1 MADLFA
7 GAPSFARLV
16 GQILNVTQ
24 SNDSDLLQR
33 LPKEIR
39 QQVTSV
45 DIQWQNNTIT
55 AEGNNAPKLI
65 QDIIDYIKKSQPS
78 TNVDQL
84 TNIANYVREVQS
96 KLNPLK
102 QLYNDVLQPSGTA
115 DAVKKQLPLADAVK
129 KQLPLVE
136 SKFVQ
141 GGSENINPLEM
152 LNTLQSFSDP
162 DSQKQLKQASE
173 LRGFFSI
180 ITGVETDLTL
190 YDKMSDTDKKTHVQ
204 TEAQRQIERLKHI
217 GTILFTG
224 DQLNNFNKQID
235 DWQQKVP
242 DGSNRTNLQ
251 QLEQLIQNN
260 LQPDIRDQF
269 EYGLGLTFDN
279 LVSKSEKVKRDKFGN
294 IIPVADMI
302 NATIGLKTKG
312 TAGIAIDALLNPL
325 KSFSDFV
332 NDTVQNYQV
341 AESSYNFFTNG
352 QNGTGPVD
360 VDTFIKQLGKYT
372 DAPEYILSNKYFR
385 EQLEQQR
392 GDASDTNIQR
402 IYTGFNNYLNAQL
415 SAGNISQSEY
425 NQMSNIQYNIQGQLI
440 SREAYKKSFE
450 IQQDNV
456 KYDKNSGH
464 PIDLVASKLQP
475 IFKTQVINAITNEE
489 RNSIISQV
497 RSISDLVGVDIQQY
511 DPVLQRMS
519 QLVNLD
525 ATTPSSNV
533 SMREELEKIMFDSGG
548 NPEKIN
554 NMFRKFREYEY
565 NNLVNIQSV
574 MMQDPQKALDK
585 SNTQVFISTIL
596 SDLQNN
602 QKYDPNDSGFM
613 QLINSSL
620 YNALNAGNIEQFN
633 QTTII
638 SALYQNRQNLAS
650 YGFQSDFIEE
660 FGQQVDKI
668 VASGTKLSDLDQQ
681 TAQKFLFEGDE
692 KYGFTGIRST
702 RNKPNLQQL
711 TRFLYEDM
719 LNKSKL
725 VVSSNQPES
734 LKLLTQYTNMQT
746 YINMSKALGNKQNA
760 DMMTQSLVS
769 LGVVE
774 TMQDVIVNS
783 FNKTGIEAMNKSQ
796 YQNLFRM
803 ADNVYLDPNV
813 YNKEQGKYIS
823 NIQKMLNI
831 SEKDLSNTSIDVY
844 NDVIEELYK
853 ERKFAEEQQNA
864 QVELYLNKE
873 PREDRKKFKKGQQ
886 VAKGNQKSVK
896 NNRKASTYR
905 PFKSDVYNLAYT
917 MFSKLGYFD
926 EVLPGDIEQV
936 FRENFKRL
944 SYYTGA
950 PENSTLF
957 IPPDIKDWQ
966 PVLKDAI
973 IKKYMDDVIGDE
985 WYSKF
990 FTKDLAEV
998 YSQYT
1003 PDELISLK
1011 VTDKKKVSF
1020 HGLQDDFIKLEAIS
1034 RLAEENADSYKNVTK
1049 LAKVRQYN
1057 DYVDYLSQTPYA
1069 GQLQIAEIA
1078 WRQMEPLTNQIIEP
1092 FREFGTLND
1101 MSRYRLLREPKDSF
1115 LQITSQTNRG
1125 FDMQVKKGGSYGKY
1139 RQLIQGDVYSQGTT
1153 LDKQLPSLF
1162 RKKTWYLS
1170 QNGQTNEDL
1179 QNYKQEI
1186 RNQLKKI
1193 DEQMSSYTE
1202 NVESQQEES
1211 EFEEEEQI
1219 RKGLIYKLYHTGIVV
1234 PFDQTKSG
1242 GLFVT
1247 PSLSSDYY
1255 EYSSYRAHEVQNK
1268 VFVQP
1273 KIVYSAMKYGM
1284 GSNIHNFTRFMY
1296 NPSNMGLPIGTY
1308 TTVNSSVKSDI
1319 MQGLSR
1325 EFIRR
1330 QYTSSRFDFT
1340 FEGFEYERQAFM
1352 SSNLVDTDREMQFI
1366 YGELFDQSQLTE
1378 YLQSLSISPDKA
1390 SREVLEDFIQLRLGK
1405 DNKYQMQDE
1414 QKSRLV
1420 SILSNRLL
1428 DTNGKPIT
1436 FNYDSKNKAYTMT
1449 HFVYD
1454 DATKTFKERTVNP
1467 SLPEFQNVD
1476 MSYIIADN
1484 TLRVQKTRAQHQMEQ
1499 LYYKSQ
1505 NMRAGTFDVQK
1516 TQDYLLFP
1524 HRFDQQGVQ
1533 MWLVPHNL
1541 VDAISVSSPNVVGS
1555 VVSLKPYGHYATPI
1569 QEQLNPVAFETDT
1582 VRQIN
1587 TMGQSAPWLSI
1598 DHSAR
1603 QTDKIVEEIYQIN
1616 RNKRKFLL
1624 TQRFGNVFQDEFE
1637 TSETDGLIVPM
1648 LVMNKEGDEMQQFL
1662 RNVLGTDLNFAGDQV
1677 FMYKP
1682 LQESLRYVTIGKY
1695 GEFETRPVPELT
1707 KWTGVARS
1715 KGISTFL
1722 FDRPLQVKING
1733 KLVSVGGIMNDQSK
1747 RKNKMAEF
1755 GLGQLRQ
1762 YRYIYGDNTFEKAF
1776 GSLISSSQGYKGK
1789 DASSILNNLP
1799 IFNVSDMEGIVDKNQ
1814 IMTNIFMDKMVGE
1827 VFVTENGKEFAT
1839 GMRLPLIFM
1848 KMYNYAGKSQNVK
1861 WSEMSPMQA
1870 QVLPQL
1876 RLFRQ
1881 SGMLG
1886 MLFAGD
1892 PNSRTT
1898 EESIMLQNLTSTSA
1912 EGQQAGMVQQ
1922 LMEKNVIGTYK
1933 TRTGYI
1939 KRQAGIKSQRNMTLM
1954 DQMKSYVNLFG
1965 QARSQRVVHNNQ
1977 QRLLYTSQQFMRAAG
1992 VNPQMRRTAELLQLL
2007 GEIASN
2013 QRTTLDTGTS
2023 VLSISEQQ
2031 ARRLQ
2036 EFAGDEVLLPQIGID
2051 FLRKLTKNADL
2062 GVRNQWSEFHEVDEL
2077 ISIAE
2082 EQGNIQTIQTRNEG
2096 KTTYARMLRL
2106 RTPKL
2111 FGYTGS
2117 TFHLSLEGETFI
2129 NTFQGAYSL
2138 IQYAQKNDRD
2148 QLEGQ
2153 FPFYASRQMQLGNI
2167 QTRGFIRGLNKKHGT
2182 QIYATH
2188 ATARHDLGGVRAPE
2202 KQFKVLMASQ
2212 LKSGQISETE
2222 LRQYFTDDKKVAE
2235 FKYLA
2240 GLDLGTDSNGNP
2252 ITLQSLGF
2260 SDMEQSNLQQIRDKG
2275 DVDTLFSRWK
2285 NQVILVNGNAGGKR
2299 NAAGKHQV
2307 FMSRQQQSTKYT
2319 NNRDIV
2325 ETVTQN
2331 VPVLRYDQLNNY
2343 EVSVLS
2349 VQDDKFANQIAN
2361 RLQEQYQQ
2369 FLGLTPETIPQQNLR
2384 TYMRGVSTYVPKS
2397 NEFIQEYA
2405 GSVALG
2411 KQGYG
2416 NDWGKRFIMDS
2427 PYMQVRETFA
2437 KSHGELWGA
2446 VERHPIIGQMPHA
2459 RIAGFSQNN
2468 TIDVPQPLAVQIAG
2482 DDDGDMLD
2490 LLPYI
2495 IIGPELFQN
2504 NVAEVTKY
2512 GIYSL
2517 TMQAQL
2523 RANLSDTSEYQQEIR
2538 HLYFSS
2544 LYTIDNEF
2552 EF

>member
-1 MADLFA
+1 MAELFA

-65 QDIIDYIKKSQPS
+65 QDIIDYIKQSQPS

-102 QLYNDVLQPSGTA
+102 QLYSNVLQPSGT
-115 DAVKKQLPLADAVK
+115 ADAVK

-235 DWQQKVP
+235 DWQGNKP

-440 SREAYKKSFE
+440 SYEAYKDAFASQKKRIDE
-450 IQQDNV
+450 P
-456 KYDKNSGH
+456 NSEDH
-464 PIDLVASKLQP
+464 PIKLVASKLQP

-497 RSISDLVGVDIQQY
+497 RGISDLVGVDIQQY

-585 SNTQVFISTIL
+585 SNTQVFVSTIL

-602 QKYDPNDSGFM
+602 QKYDPNDAGFM

-633 QTTII
+633 QANII
-638 SALYQNRQNLAS
+638 STLYQNRQNLAS

-660 FGQQVDKI
+660 FGQQVDKM
-668 VASGTKLSDLDQQ
+668 VVPGFDWSKFDQQ
-681 TAQKFLFEGDE
+681 KAQKFLFDGDE

-831 SEKDLSNTSIDVY
+831 SEKDLAKESANVYNEMIDVLQETRKLY
-844 NDVIEELYK
+844 TEKQDQETQKYIQSSYRSRDDEYMDFSYKLFDQLGYDQSQFDKLYEAVHDMMRTPEQLEPELPDN
-853 ERKFAEEQQNA
+853 AEE
-864 QVELYLNKE
+864 Y
-873 PREDRKKFKKGQQ
+873 
-886 VAKGNQKSVK
+886 
-896 NNRKASTYR
+896 
-905 PFKSDVYNLAYT
+905 
-917 MFSKLGYFD
+917 
-926 EVLPGDIEQV
+926 
-936 FRENFKRL
+936 
-944 SYYTGA
+944 
-950 PENSTLF
+950 
-957 IPPDIKDWQ
+957 Q
-966 PVLKDAI
+966 PILRDAI
-973 IKKYMDDVIGDE
+973 ITKQMYDFIGSEDFQFN
-985 WYSKF
+985 KF
-990 FTKDLAEV
+990 FTQEAAEI
-998 YSQYT
+998 YSQYGLEDLT
-1003 PDELISLK
+1003 NLK
-1011 VTDKKKVSF
+1011 IGNGKKPSF
-1020 HGLQDDFIKLEAIS
+1020 KLLDSQPIKLEAIRRIS
-1034 RLAEENADSYKNVTK
+1034 ERNADSYKNVTK

-1101 MSRYRLLREPKDSF
+1101 MSRYRLLREPKDRF

-1193 DEQMSSYTE
+1193 DEQMSSYAE
-1202 NVESQQEES
+1202 DVESQQEES

-1428 DTNGKPIT
+1428 DANGKPIT

-1476 MSYIIADN
+1476 MNYIIADN

-1776 GSLISSSQGYKGK
+1776 GSLISSSK
-1789 DASSILNNLP
+1789 LNNLP
-1799 IFNVSDMEGIVDKNQ
+1799 IFDVSDMEGIVEKNQ

-1898 EESIMLQNLTSTSA
+1898 EESIMLKNLTSTSA

-1977 QRLLYTSQQFMRAAG
+1977 QRLLYTSQQFMQAAG

-2138 IQYAQKNDRD
+2138 IQYAQKNDRN

-2188 ATARHDLGGVRAPE
+2188 ATARNDLGGVRAPE

-2240 GLDLGTDSNGNP
+2240 GMDLGTDSNGNP

-2260 SDMEQSNLQQIRDKG
+2260 SDMEQSNLQQLRDKG

-2285 NQVILVNGNAGGKR
+2285 NQVILVNCNAGGKR

-2343 EVSVLS
+2343 EVSVSS

-2384 TYMRGVSTYVPKS
+2384 TYMRGVSPYVPKS
-2397 NEFIQEYA
+2397 NEFKQEYA

-2538 HLYFSS
+2538 HLYSSS